1 MLIEK
6 IVPAA
11 EKLVWV
17 DYEVKNGKGNLG
29 GLLLPPPLGIGM
41 AEKIVEQVGYL
52 SANVESCVVFLKNQV
67 RRHGEETWS
76 SEDVQGYVK
85 KQTDRLLLDPEMVM
99 EHVRESER
107 GEKFLV
113 FGKRLEDPKEDMSE
127 MRVLRNVVYTAQQ
140 AYVATDAGLLGLS
153 QFIALKNMLEDMKQ
167 EWSTIT
173 DEEVQD
179 DTVLL
184 GAMESGFLTKY
195 GVNVRVVENREDDLC
210 ICVGKRFNEMI
221 SSKKVLAEENKSDQS
236 CSEEDEPSSGEDE
249 SSSEE
254 DVEEPEPKRSRKT
267 EPACGGDC

>member
-1 MLIEK
+1 MLLAN

-11 EKLVWV
+11 ETLVWRH
-17 DYEVKNGKGNLG
+17 YRVKDGQGNVGRLF
-29 GLLLPPPLGIGM
+29 LPVPLGLGM

-52 SANVESCVVFLKNQV
+52 SANVESCVVFLKNLV
-67 RRHGEETWS
+67 RRHGEQIWS
-76 SEDVQGYVK
+76 TEDVQGYVK
-85 KQTDRLLLDPEMVM
+85 KQTDRLLLDPEMAM
-99 EHVRESER
+99 EHARESEH

-113 FGKRLEDPKEDMSE
+113 FGKRMEDPKEDMSE

-140 AYVATDAGLLGLS
+140 AYAATDAGLLGLS

-167 EWSTIT
+167 EWSTIA

-184 GAMESGFLTKY
+184 GAMESGILTKY

-249 SSSEE
+249 
-254 DVEEPEPKRSRKT
+254 DEPVAKRSRKT
-267 EPACGGDC
+267 EPACGGV